1 MSTVDVVTYLK
12 KILGKLPKTEFS
24 SYDRPLDEVIELL
37 RGGLMTFP
45 TFTEHVVKYIDVTST
60 PQPIDLG
67 IKALMLKLSAIG
79 APIYVNYDREVTD
92 SEFDVIYPDSYKV
105 VPRVTK
111 TLWAKVPNGYPT
123 AKLGIFGLG
132 VGE

>member
-1 MSTVDVVTYLK
+1 VSVVETLYVLK

-24 SYDRPLDEVIELL
+24 SYDRPLDEIIEQL
-37 RGGLMTFP
+37 RAGLTTFP
-45 TFTEHVVKYIDVTST
+45 VFTEHIIKYVDVTST
-60 PQPIDLG
+60 PQPISLG
-67 IKALMLKLSAIG
+67 RKVFVLKLSAVG
-79 APIYVNYDREVTD
+79 APIYVNYDRDVTD

-105 VPRVTK
+105 VPRITS
-111 TLWAKVPNGYPT
+111 TIWAKVPSGYPT